1 MVMKGWCHEHGT
13 ELHEIMLS
21 CKDILGIMVQPDVE
35 FTLARNGLCMC
46 VVS

>member
-1 MVMKGWCHEHGT
+1 MAMKGWRHEHGT

-21 CKDILGIMVQPDVE
+21 FKDILGIMVQPDVE
-35 FTLARNGLCMC
+35 FTLASNGLCMY